1 MTTLKTLLDVSGM
14 IGNSTTGLNFRTDD
28 RIIEVGCVEL
38 NNYVPTGNTLQF
50 YCKSDKEI
58 SEGAKSI
65 VGISDE
71 FLQNKKSFREHHE
84 TFLKFIRDDTLII
97 HNADFDLGFLNKEL
111 SLIGLPPLQNSII
124 DTVPLAREV
133 LNTRVANLDYLCRRF
148 NIDLSDRSF
157 HGALLDSQL
166 LASVYLELRGGKQFS
181 MQLDSD
187 EQKNKKNHLINK
199 NSIKTKEIELN
210 NEELSAHKNMLKK
223 LKNPIWNKFNY

>member
-1 MTTLKTLLDVSGM
+1 MREVVIDTE
-14 IGNSTTGLNFRTDD
+14 TTGLNFRTDD

-199 NSIKTKEIELN
+199 NSIKTKEIDLN

>member
-1 MTTLKTLLDVSGM
+1 MREVVIDTE
-14 IGNSTTGLNFRTDD
+14 TTGLNYRADD

-38 NNYVPTGNTLQF
+38 NKYVPTGKTLQF
-50 YCKSDKEI
+50 YCKPDKEI
-58 SEGAKSI
+58 SEGAKSV

-71 FLQNKKSFREHHE
+71 FLQDKKRFKEHHE
-84 TFLKFIRDDTLII
+84 TFLDFIKNDTLII

-111 SLIGLPPLQNSII
+111 YLIGLPPLQNSII

-148 NIDLSDRSF
+148 DIDLSDRSF

-187 EQKNKKNHLINK
+187 EPKNKKNLLLNK

-210 NEELSAHKNMLKK
+210 NDELSAHKNMLKK
-223 LKNPIWNKFNY
+223 LKNPVWNKFNY

>member
-1 MTTLKTLLDVSGM
+1 MREVVIDTE
-14 IGNSTTGLNFRTDD
+14 TTGLNYRTDD

-38 NNYVPTGNTLQF
+38 NNYVPTGKTLQF
-50 YCKSDKEI
+50 YCKPDKEI
-58 SEGAKSI
+58 SEGAKSV

-71 FLQNKKSFREHHE
+71 FLQDKKRFKEHHE
-84 TFLKFIRDDTLII
+84 TFLDFIKNDTLII

-111 SLIGLPPLQNSII
+111 YLIGLPPLQNSII

-148 NIDLSDRSF
+148 DIDLSDRSF

-187 EQKNKKNHLINK
+187 EPKNKKNLLLNK

-210 NEELSAHKNMLKK
+210 NDELSAHKNMLKK

>member
-1 MTTLKTLLDVSGM
+1 MREVVIDTE
-14 IGNSTTGLNFRTDD
+14 TTGLNFRTDD

-38 NNYVPTGNTLQF
+38 INQIPTGKTLQF
-50 YCKSDKEI
+50 YCKPDKEI

-71 FLQNKKSFREHHE
+71 FLLNKKSFQEHHE
-84 TFLKFIRDDTLII
+84 TFLKFIKDDTLII

-187 EQKNKKNHLINK
+187 EPKNKKNHLINK

>member
-1 MTTLKTLLDVSGM
+1 MREIVIDTE
-14 IGNSTTGLNFRTDD
+14 TTGLNFRTDD

-50 YCKSDKEI
+50 YCKPDKEI

-84 TFLKFIRDDTLII
+84 TFLKFIKDDTLII

-111 SLIGLPPLQNSII
+111 SLIDLPPLQNSII
-124 DTVPLAREV
+124 DTVPLARQV

>member
-1 MTTLKTLLDVSGM
+1 MREVVIDTE
-14 IGNSTTGLNFRTDD
+14 TTGLNYRTDD

-38 NNYVPTGNTLQF
+38 NNYVPTGKTLQF
-50 YCKSDKEI
+50 YCKPDKEI
-58 SEGAKSI
+58 SEGAKSV

-71 FLQNKKSFREHHE
+71 FLQDKKRFKEHHE
-84 TFLKFIRDDTLII
+84 TFLDFIKKDTLII

-111 SLIGLPPLQNSII
+111 YLIGLPPLQNSII

-187 EQKNKKNHLINK
+187 EPKNKKNLLLNK

-210 NEELSAHKNMLKK
+210 NDELSAHKNMLKK